1 MLLSFRW
8 VDQCANEEHD
18 FNRRTRKYSMVG
30 QNCGSRHDGVHITIF
45 CDCATKIINGWY
57 DEVSTQNNLI
67 VLENDLKSDSNYYY
81 NLN

>member
-8 VDQCANEEHD
+8 VDQCATEEHD

-30 QNCGSRHDGVHITIF
+30 QNCGSRHDGVHKSIF

-57 DEVSTQNNLI
+57 DEVSTENNQIVFENELNILI
-67 VLENDLKSDSNYYY
+67 R
-81 NLN
+81 